1 MMASKIY
8 DGDDVHNYMQHLII
22 CPFFAPKVIF
32 TTALCWLLIIALAE
46 AGPSIHRGNVG
57 DRTGPSKFWGLK
69 IKFPLL
75 ISKMVCSPLVD
86 HFPHFTYSDS
96 SLKCH
101 GLTLDLFHS
110 LFVLCYE

>member
-46 AGPSIHRGNVG
+46 AGPIDRVG
-57 DRTGPSKFWGLK
+57 DRTGPSKFWG
-69 IKFPLL
+69 P
-75 ISKMVCSPLVD
+75 
-86 HFPHFTYSDS
+86 
-96 SLKCH
+96 
-101 GLTLDLFHS
+101 
-110 LFVLCYE
+110 EN

>member
-46 AGPSIHRGNVG
+46 AGPIDRGNVG
-57 DRTGPSKFWGLK
+57 D
-69 IKFPLL
+69 
-75 ISKMVCSPLVD
+75 
-86 HFPHFTYSDS
+86 
-96 SLKCH
+96 
-101 GLTLDLFHS
+101 
-110 LFVLCYE
+110 